1 MAARRN
7 AKPTLTFKA
16 SPVRVRVPAT
26 SANLGPAFDAAG
38 LALDWYDDMVAQ
50 VVDEPGVVIDM
61 VGEGAET
68 LPRDGK
74 HLIAKSMMA
83 AFEAMG
89 WKPAGLN
96 IVTANHI
103 PHGRGLGSSSAAIVG
118 GIVMARALVVGGEN
132 LLDDVAALR
141 LASKLEGHPDN
152 VAATLLGG
160 FTLAWG
166 GADEAQALRVT
177 PHPSIYPIACVP
189 SNPVATKKARGL
201 LPAEVPHAD
210 AAFNAGRSAL
220 LTMALTEN
228 PELLFIATEDKLH
241 QDYRRSAMVESH
253 KLVQRLRAAG
263 LAAVISGAGPTVM
276 VLATS
281 NVSAQIV
288 SIAGEKFEVHPLGV
302 SKQGAHVVALDS

>member
-1 MAARRN
+1 MAPRKSA
-7 AKPTLTFKA
+7 PTLTFKA
-16 SPVRVRVPAT
+16 APVRVRVPAT

-38 LALDWYDDMVAQ
+38 LALDWYDDMVSQ
-50 VVDEPGVVIDM
+50 VTDEPGIEIDM
-61 VGEGAET
+61 IGEGADT

-83 AFEAMG
+83 AFEEMG
-89 WKPAGLN
+89 GKPAGLN

-103 PHGRGLGSSSAAIVG
+103 PHGRGMGSSSAAIVG
-118 GIVMARALVVGGEN
+118 GIVMARALVVGGDQ
-132 LLDDVAALR
+132 LLDDAAALR
-141 LASKLEGHPDN
+141 LANRIEGHPDN

-160 FTLAWG
+160 FTLAWTEPE
-166 GADEAQALRVT
+166 DVKALRIT
-177 PHPSIYPIACVP
+177 PHPSIYPIVCVP

-210 AAFNAGRSAL
+210 AAFNAGRAAL

-253 KLVQRLRAAG
+253 KLVQKLRAAG
-263 LAAVISGAGPTVM
+263 HAAVISGAGPTVL

-281 NVSAQIV
+281 NVSAAV
-288 SIAGEKFEVHPLGV
+288 AEIAGTKFEVHPLGV
-302 SKQGAHVVALDS
+302 SKQGAHQVAMDS